1 MPTRKTYLRRAHVRV
16 LRNGRKLY
24 VPPKIIQPK
33 QGSEPKDK
41 DTEPKG
47 KGKGK

>member
-1 MPTRKTYLRRAHVRV
+1 MPTRKTYLRKAHVRV

-33 QGSEPKDK
+33 QQGP
-41 DTEPKG
+41 EPKG
-47 KGKGK
+47 KNKGK